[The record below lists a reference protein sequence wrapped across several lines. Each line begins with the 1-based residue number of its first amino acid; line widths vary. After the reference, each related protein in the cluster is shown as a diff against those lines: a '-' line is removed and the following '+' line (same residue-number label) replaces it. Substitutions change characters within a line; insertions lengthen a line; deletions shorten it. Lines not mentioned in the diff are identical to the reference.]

1 MLESST
7 LPPIERKTHDGGP
20 KISTAP
26 RQPRVFSIFV
36 LRPFINKSKDGD
48 ERRMLKKHSKK
59 GYAGIAD
66 SPFLFVEEGFSE
78 RYLVEKKFRKTPAVK
93 ADHCISF

>member
-1 MLESST
+1 M
-7 LPPIERKTHDGGP
+7 GGP

-48 ERRMLKKHSKK
+48 ERRMLKSIPKKDSLGLRTLHSFSSKK
-59 GYAGIAD
+59 D
-66 SPFLFVEEGFSE
+66 
-78 RYLVEKKFRKTPAVK
+78 FRKGILSKRIQKDP
-93 ADHCISF
+93 CSES